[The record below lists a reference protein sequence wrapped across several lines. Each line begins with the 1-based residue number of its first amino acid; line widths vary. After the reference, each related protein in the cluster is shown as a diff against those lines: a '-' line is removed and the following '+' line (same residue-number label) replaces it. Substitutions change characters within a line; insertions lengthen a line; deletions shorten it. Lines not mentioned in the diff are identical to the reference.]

1 MNQIPGQG
9 HFFNRNK
16 LVVAHLAAIGANIIF
31 GINYVV
37 AKGIMPVYLA
47 PRAVIFLR
55 VTGAMAIFWAISL
68 IMPKQAVAKHDLMKM
83 FIAAIFGVAINQILF
98 FEGLNLT
105 TPINAS
111 VIMVGVPILVL
122 FFAHFII
129 KERITKNK
137 MIGIVLGF
145 SGSVFL
151 IIQAGNASFQGS
163 QLGNLMVFTNAA
175 SYALFLVLIKP
186 LMAKYHP
193 LTVMKWVFTF
203 GFVLVTPF
211 TLHLVLIADFQV
223 IPSNIWLSIGFVVL
237 FTTVI
242 AYFLNNFSLKVIS
255 PTVNSAYIYFQP
267 FLATFVA
274 ISFGKDVL
282 TWPEIIAALFI
293 FTGVYFVN
301 FNHSVNKKP
310 AI

>member
-1 MNQIPGQG
+1 MSRIPDQG
-9 HFFNRNK
+9 HFLNRNK

-37 AKGIMPVYLA
+37 AKGIMPDYLA

-55 VTGAMAIFWAISL
+55 VTGAMAIFWVISL
-68 IMPKQAVAKHDLMKM
+68 IMPKQVVAKHDLLKM

-163 QLGNLMVFTNAA
+163 QLGNLLVFTNAA

-211 TLHLVLIADFQV
+211 TLHLVLIADFRI
-223 IPSNIWLSIGFVVL
+223 IPTNIWLSIGFVVL

-282 TWPEIIAALFI
+282 TWPEIVAALLI

>member
-1 MNQIPGQG
+1 MSQIPDQG

-37 AKGIMPVYLA
+37 AKGIMPDYLA

-68 IMPKQAVAKHDLMKM
+68 IMPKQAVTKHDLLKM

-151 IIQAGNASFQGS
+151 IIQAGKASFQGS

-211 TLHLVLIADFQV
+211 TLHLVLIADFRI

>member
-1 MNQIPGQG
+1 MNQIPDKG
-9 HFFNRNK
+9 HFLNRNK

-37 AKGIMPVYLA
+37 AKGIMPDYLA

-68 IMPKQAVAKHDLMKM
+68 IMPKQAVAKHDLLKM

-163 QLGNLMVFTNAA
+163 QLGNLLVFTNAA

-211 TLHLVLIADFQV
+211 TLHLVLIADFRI

-282 TWPEIIAALFI
+282 TWPEIVAALLI

>member
-1 MNQIPGQG
+1 MNQIPDKG
-9 HFFNRNK
+9 HFLNRNK

-37 AKGIMPVYLA
+37 AKGIMPDYLA

-68 IMPKQAVAKHDLMKM
+68 IMPKQAVAKHDLLKM

-163 QLGNLMVFTNAA
+163 QLGNLLVFTNAA

-211 TLHLVLIADFQV
+211 
-223 IPSNIWLSIGFVVL
+223 
-237 FTTVI
+237 
-242 AYFLNNFSLKVIS
+242 
-255 PTVNSAYIYFQP
+255 
-267 FLATFVA
+267 
-274 ISFGKDVL
+274 
-282 TWPEIIAALFI
+282 
-293 FTGVYFVN
+293 
-301 FNHSVNKKP
+301 
-310 AI
+310 

>member
-1 MNQIPGQG
+1 MNPIPDQG
-9 HFFNRNK
+9 HFLNRNK

-37 AKGIMPVYLA
+37 AKGIMPDYLA

-55 VTGAMAIFWAISL
+55 VTGAMAIFWVISL
-68 IMPKQAVAKHDLMKM
+68 IMPKQVVAKHDLLKM

-163 QLGNLMVFTNAA
+163 QLGNLLVFTNAA

-186 LMAKYHP
+186 LMIKYHP

-211 TLHLVLIADFQV
+211 TLHLVLIADFRI
-223 IPSNIWLSIGFVVL
+223 IPTNIWLSIGFVVL

-282 TWPEIIAALFI
+282 TWPEIVAALLI

>member
-1 MNQIPGQG
+1 MSRIPDQG
-9 HFFNRNK
+9 HFLNRNK

-37 AKGIMPVYLA
+37 AKGIMPDYLA

-68 IMPKQAVAKHDLMKM
+68 IMPKQAVAKHDLLKM

-163 QLGNLMVFTNAA
+163 QLGNLLVFTNAA

-211 TLHLVLIADFQV
+211 TLHLVLIADFRI
-223 IPSNIWLSIGFVVL
+223 IPTNIWLSIGFVVL

-282 TWPEIIAALFI
+282 TWPEIVAALLI

>member
-1 MNQIPGQG
+1 MNPIPDQG
-9 HFFNRNK
+9 HFLNRNK

-37 AKGIMPVYLA
+37 AKGIMPDYLA

-55 VTGAMAIFWAISL
+55 VTGAMAIFWVISL
-68 IMPKQAVAKHDLMKM
+68 IMPKQVVAKHDLLKM

-163 QLGNLMVFTNAA
+163 QLGNLLVFTNAA

-203 GFVLVTPF
+203 GFVLITPF
-211 TLHLVLIADFQV
+211 TLHLVLIADFRI
-223 IPSNIWLSIGFVVL
+223 IPTNIWLSIGFVVL

-282 TWPEIIAALFI
+282 TWPEIVAALLI